1 MTLNGRFW
9 LMSRAVCAKIEVN
22 IRLFCGTEAG
32 IMNKGSS
39 LTFKITALV
48 VGPMLL
54 LSAVLSV
61 MFSATNY
68 IRSRNAVFHSLRAPA

>member
-1 MTLNGRFW
+1 
-9 LMSRAVCAKIEVN
+9 
-22 IRLFCGTEAG
+22 
-32 IMNKGSS
+32 MNKGSS